1 MNIKEIRELA
11 KKFTP
16 EQIERCIDE
25 TMKIGKPTLEGCE
38 VSGDVMEMIN
48 TLAKAQTVRE
58 LMEQGLTEV
67 EAIRELARR
76 IRQVQGV
83 EK

>member
-1 MNIKEIRELA
+1 MNIKEIKELA

-16 EQIERCIDE
+16 QQLELCIDQ
-25 TMKIGKPTLEGCE
+25 TLKLGKPELEGCE
-38 VSGDVMEMIN
+38 VSGDVMEVIN

-58 LMEQGLTEV
+58 LMEQGMSEI

-76 IRQVQGV
+76 IRKVQGA
-83 EK
+83 E